1 MIQLGRALLAFW
13 NHAMQE
19 ALSYPM
25 LALNRIIA
33 VLTLVFLLYWGS
45 VAIEQQAGETLE
57 GGYFLFALI
66 GWASLHIGS
75 SALSGYASRLRRHQM
90 SGLLEACVMTRTPP
104 WQLVFAMP
112 VFDLARAAL
121 GASTVVLLGFAISE
135 HALSFA
141 TLLMAAVHIFFG
153 AACFGML
160 GIVSAAIT
168 MVTRSGDPV
177 ARVVQLIGLLMS
189 GVFVPRDVLP
199 PLMQALGALVP
210 LAPMVDGA
218 RAALL
223 DGTMRYDTL
232 AQLGITM
239 LLFAPTAAISLA
251 LAFRTVQR
259 DGSLAHY

>member
-13 NHAMQE
+13 NHALQE

-25 LALNRIIA
+25 LAVNRVIA

-45 VAIEQQAGETLE
+45 VAIEDRAGEAIE

-121 GASTVVLLGFAISE
+121 GATTIVLIGFAISE
-135 HALSFA
+135 QVLGAS
-141 TLLMAAVHIFFG
+141 TLFMAAIHIFLG

-160 GIVSAAIT
+160 GILSAAIT

-177 ARVVQLIGLLMS
+177 ARAVQLIGLLMS

-218 RAALL
+218 RAALI
-223 DGTMRYDTL
+223 DGTMRYDTIT
-232 AQLGITM
+232 QLLVTM
-239 LLFAPTAAISLA
+239 LLFAPVAAISLA
-251 LAFRTVQR
+251 MAFRAVQR